1 MNSRTPWT
9 RVLLVL
15 TAGVVCLA
23 LATSVSA
30 QVQTTT
36 STTAHA
42 STVTSK
48 VERGEIVY
56 INGHDVIVKMEDGSL
71 RHFSNVPD
79 STTVMVDGKPLGLKD
94 LRPGMKVERTVITT
108 STPKTITTT
117 KSVTGTVFYVQPPL
131 NVILTLEDGTNQKFN
146 IPKGQTFNVDGQTVD
161 AWGLRKGM
169 QISATKVVEEPV
181 TVVSQQR
188 ELSGTMP
195 PPPPPPPPDQ
205 PIIVAVVEPPPA
217 PAPAPAALP
226 KTGSFLPLIGLL
238 GLASLTVGLGS
249 RIVRS

>member
-15 TAGVVCLA
+15 TAGMVCLA
-23 LATSVSA
+23 LAANVSA

-36 STTAHA
+36 STAAQA

-56 INGHDVIVKMEDGSL
+56 VNGHDVIVRMEDGSL

-79 STTVMVDGKPLGLKD
+79 STTVMVGGKPLGLKD
-94 LRPGMKVERTVITT
+94 LQPGMKVERTVITT

-169 QISATKVVEEPV
+169 KISATQVVEEPV

-205 PIIVAVVEPPPA
+205 PIIVALVEPPPA
-217 PAPAPAALP
+217 PAPAPVALP
-226 KTGSFLPLIGLL
+226 KTGSLLPLIGLL
-238 GLASLTVGLGS
+238 GLASLAGSLGL
-249 RIVRS
+249 RVVRS